1 MHAREELRVE
11 VALEGTPREHL
22 RVAVAHACA
31 LDVLADLRRPQ
42 KLGARPERDR
52 AKRGLAASLA
62 ADAHDRGDHRL
73 PVLEAGLGAQP
84 LERLDGAAG
93 DAVSECASGD
103 TVFLSISDRNPL
115 RRRRGTHRWFG
126 GAPAA
131 QHEHEGGESE
141 QCSCGGLRG
150 RHRHRTRAELADLP
164 TRRPLGVA
172 VELAIC
178 RTPTWTHALRI
189 VTERISLLT

>member
-1 MHAREELRVE
+1 ME
-11 VALEGTPREHL
+11 VALEGTPCEHL
-22 RVAVAHACA
+22 RVAVAHARA

-115 RRRRGTHRWFG
+115 RRRRGTRRWLRRWLRR
-126 GAPAA
+126 APAA
-131 QHEHEGGESE
+131 QHEHEGGDSE
-141 QCSCGGLRG
+141 QRSRGGLRG
-150 RHRHRTRAELADLP
+150 R
-164 TRRPLGVA
+164 
-172 VELAIC
+172 
-178 RTPTWTHALRI
+178 
-189 VTERISLLT
+189 